1 MPPSFSTHSLLH
13 LPSRPPESAHRL
25 TIDRTDRWTIAHR
38 LQELQI
44 ACWCLEDGSCWV
56 DIPNSTTA
64 LLLRSVI
71 HQILAPRQELIN
83 WLEQC
88 WGMQLWKNT
97 GRQD

>member
-1 MPPSFSTHSLLH
+1 MPPYSTHLPIH
-13 LPSRPPESAHRL
+13 LSAHPPTFAHRL

-71 HQILAPRQELIN
+71 HQVLAPRKDLVA

-88 WGMQLWKNT
+88 WMTQSWSIGP
-97 GRQD
+97 QD